1 MAFRSMMCSP
11 DPLGLS
17 DPDGAGGFITPEW
30 LRYSEVIH
38 ARFAMLGAAGNLQK
52 LTTACLP

>member
-1 MAFRSMMCSP
+1 MA

-17 DPDGAGGFITPEW
+17 DPDGAGGFVNPEW

-38 ARFAMLGAAGNLQK
+38 ARFAMLGAAGNMLYEYESSF
-52 LTTACLP
+52 LV